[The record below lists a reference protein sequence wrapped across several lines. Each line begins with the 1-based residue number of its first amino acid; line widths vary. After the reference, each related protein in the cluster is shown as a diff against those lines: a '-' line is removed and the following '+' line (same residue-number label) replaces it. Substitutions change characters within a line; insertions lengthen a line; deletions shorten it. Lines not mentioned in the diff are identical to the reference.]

1 MATITT
7 LLDTNDGAASLS
19 TINTNFSNLNTDKL
33 EATDITGKLN
43 LDQTTAQ
50 TIGDTTNRLSKLW
63 ATDVDTN
70 QISTVGYIGLPIDG
84 GALTL
89 IDLPQA
95 SAGAGTEQ
103 SYDFKIDGTSVLK
116 VKAAADGSGGLTTS
130 GVGIGVT
137 PTASVHIKAGSA
149 TAGTAPIKLISGV
162 LNTTPEI
169 GAIEFDGTDFYL
181 NI

>member
-1 MATITT
+1 MSTINT
-7 LLDTNDGAASLS
+7 LLNTDNGADSMAD
-19 TINTNFSNLNTDKL
+19 INTNFSNLNTDKL
-33 EATDITGKLN
+33 EATDIIGKLN
-43 LDQTTAQ
+43 LDQTTPQ
-50 TIGDTTNRLSKLW
+50 TVGDTTNRLTKLW

-95 SAGAGTEQ
+95 SAGAGT
-103 SYDFKIDGTSVLK
+103 
-116 VKAAADGSGGLTTS
+116 
-130 GVGIGVT
+130 
-137 PTASVHIKAGSA
+137 
-149 TAGTAPIKLISGV
+149 APIKLISGV